1 MAFTSADLKPV
12 IFTPD
17 ALPQFQDKKYGESQ
31 HQRDKR
37 AKKMKPM
44 EPVTG
49 AGKGGRLGASA
60 TASFV
65 QTLFPDKIDPRED
78 VSTAV
83 QCEAS
88 HLADLFALSSRE
100 RLCSSMRERR
110 TRRSIRAT
118 WILAET

>member
-1 MAFTSADLKPV
+1 MPKTAPRDMAFTSADLKPV

-78 VSTAV
+78 VSTVV
-83 QCEAS
+83 Q
-88 HLADLFALSSRE
+88 R
-100 RLCSSMRERR
+100 
-110 TRRSIRAT
+110 
-118 WILAET
+118 